1 MPIIRKKPKKEVA
14 YEERK
19 DIKIKKL
26 LMHVTIVPSEQGPA
40 VNKLLKNLG
49 VACQFTQR
57 GRGTASKSV
66 REILGVEDNH
76 KELIFSLIPEDLV
89 GKINIELEAFFAVN
103 QRNKGIAFTIPLDSI
118 MSVRVYNFL
127 ADML

>member
-57 GRGTASKSV
+57 GRGTVSKSV
-66 REILGVEDNH
+66 RDILGVEDNH
-76 KELIFSLIPEDLV
+76 KELIFLIVFP
-89 GKINIELEAFFAVN
+89 
-103 QRNKGIAFTIPLDSI
+103 
-118 MSVRVYNFL
+118 
-127 ADML
+127 